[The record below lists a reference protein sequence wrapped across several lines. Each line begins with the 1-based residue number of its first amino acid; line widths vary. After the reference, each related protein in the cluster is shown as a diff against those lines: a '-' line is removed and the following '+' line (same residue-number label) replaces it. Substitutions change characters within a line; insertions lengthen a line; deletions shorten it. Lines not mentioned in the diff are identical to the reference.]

1 MARTRKRPSMK
12 VKKNALTKR
21 QENAMKRHSKHH
33 TTKHM
38 AFMKRRM
45 LMGDTFRTA
54 HKKAQQKVGK

>member
-1 MARTRKRPSMK
+1 MPRTKKRPAMK
-12 VKKNALTKR
+12 VKKKALTKR

-54 HKKAQQKVGK
+54 HKKAQQKLGK